1 MTEILIVTFLTWFDR
16 VMDFF
21 SKGKWSIANGDIT
34 PDIRAKE

>member
-21 SKGKWSIANGDIT
+21 SKGKWSIVNGNDT
-34 PDIRAKE
+34 VRVKE